1 MRIVSYT
8 SCNKVKYPPQKVL
21 WFNFMQNFSS
31 SDTQLDQ
38 IKLPPHSVEAEQSV
52 LGGLLLEATALDK
65 VADLMT
71 ADDFYRHE
79 HRLIFR
85 QIVRLSEQAKPID
98 VITVAEA
105 LEIAGE
111 LDKVGGLPYLGG
123 LAQNVPSAANI
134 RRYGEIVRERSIMRK
149 LAEVGTDIAS
159 SAYNP
164 TGRDAAQLLD
174 EAESKVFEIA
184 EAGSK
189 GKQGFIA
196 MPPLLSQVVERIE
209 TLYARD
215 YPSDITGTA
224 TGFTDLDRM
233 TSGLQPGDLV
243 IVAGRPSMGKT
254 AFSINIAENVAMDSK
269 LPVAIFSME
278 MAATQLAMRML
289 GSVGKL
295 NQHDLRTG
303 RLQDDDWGRLTHALG
318 KLNDAPIHIDE
329 SAALS
334 ALDLRARSRRLHRQ
348 NNGLGLIVVDY
359 LQLMSSNAGRASENR
374 ATEISEI
381 SRSLKALA
389 KELHVP
395 VIALSQLNRS
405 LEQRPNKRP
414 VMSDLRES
422 GAIEQDADLILF
434 IYRDEVYNSDSPDKG
449 KAEIIIG
456 KQRNGPI
463 GKIELAFRGEYTRFD
478 NLASGSY

>member
-1 MRIVSYT
+1 
-8 SCNKVKYPPQKVL
+8 
-21 WFNFMQNFSS
+21 MQNFSN
-31 SDTQLDQ
+31 SDAQLDQ

-52 LGGLLLEATALDK
+52 LGGLLLEASALDK
-65 VADLMT
+65 IADLIT
-71 ADDFYRHE
+71 DDDFYRHE
-79 HRLIFR
+79 HRLIYR
-85 QIVRLSEQAKPID
+85 QIVRMSELAKPVD

-111 LDKVGGLPYLGG
+111 LDKIGGLPYLGS

-149 LAEVGTDIAS
+149 LAEVGAEIS
-159 SAYNP
+159 GSAYNP

-184 EAGSK
+184 EAGSR
-189 GKQGFIA
+189 GKQGFMS
-196 MPPLLSQVVERIE
+196 MPPLLTQVVERIE
-209 TLYARD
+209 TLYGRD
-215 YPSDITGTA
+215 NNNDVTGIA

-254 AFSINIAENVAMDSK
+254 AFSINIAENVALDSK

-278 MAATQLAMRML
+278 MGATQLAMRML

-303 RLQDDDWGRLTHALG
+303 RLQDDDWGHLTHALG
-318 KLNDAPIHIDE
+318 KLNDAPIYIDE
-329 SAALS
+329 SAALT
-334 ALDLRARSRRLHRQ
+334 ALEVRARSRRLHRQ
-348 NNGLGLIVVDY
+348 NSRLGLIVVDY
-359 LQLMSSNAGRASENR
+359 LQLMSSNVGKASENR

-381 SRSLKALA
+381 SRSLKSLA

-395 VIALSQLNRS
+395 VVALSQLNRS

-463 GKIELAFRGEYTRFD
+463 GKVELAFRGEYTRFD
-478 NLASGSY
+478 NLASSGY